1 MEAIDDDGFD
11 GGVRGDVRSGE
22 EGTIEYPVDETK
34 RRDTR
39 KRENAQSRGATY
51 CPIRDSVCTVSSPS
65 PDREIEMIAVKK

>member
-1 MEAIDDDGFD
+1 MEAIDNGGFD

-39 KRENAQSRGATY
+39 KRENAQSRGPLTA
-51 CPIRDSVCTVSSPS
+51 RSG
-65 PDREIEMIAVKK
+65 IASARFPALALTGK